1 MRITIGSRHRAL
13 RPPRGRDIV
22 PPRWLRTG
30 ELLVALALGH
40 GMVWCAADAQPPAN
54 VHRIGYL
61 RRTTPQPQDLDA
73 FRHGLR
79 ALGYIE
85 GSNIV
90 IEQRHADEV
99 AERLPTLAAELVELK
114 VEVLVVD
121 GNLTTTAARAA
132 TTTIPIV
139 FTLVS
144 APVES
149 GLVASVARPGG
160 NLTGLTFIH
169 PELSGKRLELLT
181 QAVPYASR
189 IAGLLNPDNPT
200 VLAVVPELQR
210 SAQALGVELHL
221 FAVRE
226 ARELD
231 SAFAAMAQWRAEALL
246 LLNDAVFF
254 SQRVRMV
261 ELAAQGQLPALY
273 DSREFVAAGGLM
285 SYGTRFPDLWRRA
298 ATYVDKLLKGA
309 KLADLPVEQPMQFEL
324 VINLK
329 TAQALGITIPPTLLF
344 LADEVIR

>member
-1 MRITIGSRHRAL
+1 MCITIGSRHRAL
-13 RPPRGRDIV
+13 RPPRGQARA
-22 PPRWLRTG
+22 PLRWLRTG
-30 ELLVALALGH
+30 GLLVALALGL
-40 GMVWCAADAQPPAN
+40 GMVLPAADAQPPAK

-73 FRHGLR
+73 FRHELR
-79 ALGYIE
+79 TLGYIE
-85 GSNIV
+85 GVNLV

-99 AERLPTLAAELVELK
+99 AERLPTLAAELVGLQ

-121 GNLTTTAARAA
+121 GNHTTTAAKAA

-144 APVES
+144 APLES

-181 QAVPYASR
+181 QAVPHASR

-200 VLAVVPELQR
+200 VLAVVPELRR
-210 SAQALGVELHL
+210 SAQGVGVELHL
-221 FAVRE
+221 WEVRE

-231 SAFAAMAQWRAEALL
+231 RAFAAMAQWRAEALL

-254 SQRVRMV
+254 SQRVRLV
-261 ELAAQGQLPALY
+261 ALAAQGQLPVLY

-298 ATYVDKLLKGA
+298 AVYVDKILKGA
-309 KLADLPVEQPMQFEL
+309 KPGDLPVEQPMQFEL

-329 TAQALGITIPPTLLF
+329 TAQALGLTIPPTLLF
-344 LADEVIR
+344 LADEVIK